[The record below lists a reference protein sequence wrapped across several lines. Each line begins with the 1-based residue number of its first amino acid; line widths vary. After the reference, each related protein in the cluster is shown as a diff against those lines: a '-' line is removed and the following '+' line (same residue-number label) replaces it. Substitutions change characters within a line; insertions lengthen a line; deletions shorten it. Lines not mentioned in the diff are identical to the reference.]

1 MILWSVE
8 VDISDSDRY
17 DAQLAYL
24 LPEYLEQRNR
34 SYEVFSG
41 LYCCGYIF
49 CSTSSEQF
57 ILREPLVLHRVKTY
71 LRVGRQ

>member
-17 DAQLAYL
+17 DAQLACL

-41 LYCCGYIF
+41 LYCCTYIF
-49 CSTSSEQF
+49 CSTLWEQI
-57 ILREPLVLHRVKTY
+57 ILREPLVLHGYKTY
-71 LRVGRQ
+71 LRVGHQ